1 MQFRKT
7 YGKIKE
13 NLGGYVMGTEVILD
27 GVVLN
32 DLTDILQD
40 GTFEVMCELYDELKK
55 FCNNLNLSTAQDV
68 RNFLEKDTYEESRK
82 RSELEDLL
90 NDVKADNSIM
100 SRIVS
105 IESEESIRN
114 LFKKCFIEKVQRIK
128 RALYRK
134 GIDFFALPLDKKL
147 EEFKKTLMF
156 ENDDMK
162 ELYIENFI
170 GFYSRFEESKDKQS
184 GEQNDS
190 SAPKKRRT
198 EDGTHSHHNTF
209 PEDERVRDHFPLCP
223 EL

>member
-32 DLTDILQD
+32 DLTVILQD

-68 RNFLEKDTYEESRK
+68 RNFLDKDTYEESWK

-114 LFKKCFIEKVQRIK
+114 LFKKCFIEKFQRLK

-134 GIDFFALPLDKKL
+134 GIDFFALPLDKKV
-147 EEFKKTLMF
+147 EEFKKTLLL
-156 ENDDMK
+156 EKDDIK

-170 GFYSRFEESKDKQS
+170 DICPIFEERTAKQQDEQKASLSSK
-184 GEQNDS
+184 
-190 SAPKKRRT
+190 KKCP
-198 EDGTHSHHNTF
+198 EDETHSHHNKF
-209 PEDERVRDHFPLCP
+209 PQKDRVRNHFPP
-223 EL
+223 EQEL

>member
-1 MQFRKT
+1 
-7 YGKIKE
+7 
-13 NLGGYVMGTEVILD
+13 MGTEIVLD

-40 GTFEVMCELYDELKK
+40 GTFEVMCELYDELKS
-55 FCNNLNLSTAQDV
+55 FSNQLNLTTAQDA
-68 RNFLEKDTYEESRK
+68 RNFLKKDTYEDSRK
-82 RSELEDLL
+82 RSKLEDLL
-90 NDVKADNSIM
+90 QYVKADNSII

-105 IESEESIRN
+105 IGNQESVRN

-162 ELYIENFI
+162 ELYIKNFI

-190 SAPKKRRT
+190 SYPKKRRT
-198 EDGTHSHHNTF
+198 EDGTHSH
-209 PEDERVRDHFPLCP
+209 LS
-223 EL
+223 